1 MLRQILKLITE
12 MVCGINKIYDLL
24 AGPQATQQPIIKE
37 ISIDGYLDV
46 VDVSNICKVSKR
58 QVQRWQHAKTLI
70 PDHYMGRRAL
80 FRPETLDN
88 ALKNDQLKGLSK
100 DKNPKNGL

>member
-1 MLRQILKLITE
+1 MLRQILKRITE
-12 MVCGINKIYDLL
+12 MVCCINKIYDLL
-24 AGPQATQQPIIKE
+24 SGSHATPQPILKE
-37 ISIDGYLDV
+37 ITIDGYLDV

-58 QVQRWQHAKTLI
+58 QVQRWQHAKSLI

-88 ALKNDQLKGLSK
+88 ALKNDQLKGLSRR
-100 DKNPKNGL
+100 KNSAKGK

>member
-1 MLRQILKLITE
+1 MLKQIIKLITE
-12 MVCGINKIYDLL
+12 IVCGINKIYDLL
-24 AGPQATQQPIIKE
+24 AAPQPMPQPIMKE

-46 VDVSNICKVSKR
+46 VDISKICKVSKR
-58 QVQRWQHAKTLI
+58 QVQRWQHANTLI

-88 ALKNDQLKGLSK
+88 ALKNDQLKGLSRR
-100 DKNPKNGL
+100 KNSAKGK